1 MRVEISVEHRRRET
15 PGTSGKRQAASR
27 TFTSG
32 SLGYESG
39 DKTHIGFVLVLELG
53 YHDLAGNPRALPVGG
68 ARAVF
73 SEAVYWILFGRPE
86 NG

>member
-32 SLGYESG
+32 SLRYECG
-39 DKTHIGFVLVLELG
+39 DKTNIGFVFILEQDTMTWREIQG
-53 YHDLAGNPRALPVGG
+53 HCRW
-68 ARAVF
+68 
-73 SEAVYWILFGRPE
+73 EAHGRCFGSGLLEFIRPS
-86 NG
+86 